1 MKKNIVIIDY
11 GIGNIKSIYNA
22 IDNIGF
28 IPQLTFDAQKI
39 LNADSLILP
48 GVGAFAIGMKNLEST
63 GLNDVIKEYVKKG
76 RPLLGICLGM
86 QMLMNSSEEFG
97 LNNGLGLIEG
107 KVVKFPTVSDL
118 NEKIPHVSWN
128 ELNEP
133 FSGRWEGTILDGLKS
148 SIETYFVH
156 SYFVGPLNSED
167 ILATTNYAGVDFCSA
182 IQLENIYGTQF
193 HPEKSGAIG
202 LSILNNFINL

>member
-63 GLNDVIKEYVKKG
+63 GLNDVIKEYVK
-76 RPLLGICLGM
+76 
-86 QMLMNSSEEFG
+86 
-97 LNNGLGLIEG
+97 
-107 KVVKFPTVSDL
+107 
-118 NEKIPHVSWN
+118 
-128 ELNEP
+128 
-133 FSGRWEGTILDGLKS
+133 
-148 SIETYFVH
+148 
-156 SYFVGPLNSED
+156 
-167 ILATTNYAGVDFCSA
+167 
-182 IQLENIYGTQF
+182 
-193 HPEKSGAIG
+193 
-202 LSILNNFINL
+202 